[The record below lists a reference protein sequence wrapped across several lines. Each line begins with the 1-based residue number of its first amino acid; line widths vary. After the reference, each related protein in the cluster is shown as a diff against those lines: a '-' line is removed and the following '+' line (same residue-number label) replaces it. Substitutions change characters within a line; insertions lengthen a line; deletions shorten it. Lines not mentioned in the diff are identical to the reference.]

1 VHGSNRQMIC
11 LSCYKTTDA
20 EPVFDRFLDDGEV
33 PYCDCGGVLKPNVIL
48 FGEQLPVKTLFQAR
62 NAVAEADLMLIVGSS
77 LEVAPISD
85 LPLEAL
91 AHDAKIVVINLHP
104 TYIDDQAEVVIHN
117 ELTEVLP
124 QIAEAVLA

>member
-1 VHGSNRQMIC
+1 
-11 LSCYKTTDA
+11 
-20 EPVFDRFLDDGEV
+20 
-33 PYCDCGGVLKPNVIL
+33 
-48 FGEQLPVKTLFQAR
+48 
-62 NAVAEADLMLIVGSS
+62 
-77 LEVAPISD
+77 
-85 LPLEAL
+85 L